1 MSTSSVN
8 PMTLLATPATGNAR
22 ALAVPDGFAESLS
35 KAIRR
40 EDAPVA
46 RRERPEPAG
55 PDQPVSKSAERS
67 TAPADA
73 DVEQDTAN
81 TEADT
86 SAAQTS
92 DTPSQE
98 QEQQDEKSAAEVSA
112 DVVAISEQAKQ
123 QANVVLQEVIA
134 VGDAVVEPVVE
145 AMPSSTDAAPQKP
158 NAADG
163 MPAQAT
169 GEVPLEVPIAQSTET
184 AVTAIAETIQE
195 SSLVQKEASTQEAQV
210 ATESLQ
216 GTPLPPLKLHTP
228 SDVPQDE
235 QPQDGEVG
243 SSKPTDGS
251 TIPQEM
257 VPVIPVQAAH
267 GETERKSNDDGQ
279 QSTSKVEPVTAGETA
294 SAAAELEVDALKL
307 HAEGEH
313 AAPEPKDRPAVQA
326 TNFPSTLER
335 TNSLTSRR
343 TTPTET
349 PSHQMP
355 QVDAQ
360 RFVSRVSRAFQV
372 AENRGGPLQLRLS
385 PPELGALKI
394 ELSIQQGTLTAKLE
408 TETAAAKSV
417 LLDNLPAL
425 RERLATQEIRI
436 DKFEVDVRQQNSGEQ
451 PNWQA
456 QQDGEDARHARAVAT
471 GRRPGQQQTTEA
483 PATGATTPTRTHH
496 NGQFS
501 AVA

>member
-1 MSTSSVN
+1 MATSSVN
-8 PMTLLATPATGNAR
+8 PMTLLATPSSGNAR
-22 ALAVPDGFAESLS
+22 SLAVPDGFAESLN

-46 RRERPEPAG
+46 RRERPEPAKSEQ
-55 PDQPVSKSAERS
+55 PDAKPSEQS
-67 TAPADA
+67 TAPAEP
-73 DVEQDTAN
+73 DVEQDSAN
-81 TEADT
+81 SEAEALAAPATET
-86 SAAQTS
+86 G
-92 DTPSQE
+92 SQE
-98 QEQQDEKSAAEVSA
+98 QEQQDEQSAEVTT
-112 DVVAISEQAKQ
+112 DVVVISEQAKQ
-123 QANVVLQEVIA
+123 QATVELQVASAE
-134 VGDAVVEPVVE
+134 GDAVVEPVVE
-145 AMPSSTDAAPQKP
+145 AMPSSFEATPQKQNSANP
-158 NAADG
+158 V
-163 MPAQAT
+163 PAPVT
-169 GEVPLEVPIAQSTET
+169 GEVPQELPVANPTEPPVQSAAEAVQET
-184 AVTAIAETIQE
+184 
-195 SSLVQKEASTQEAQV
+195 SLVHQKASSQEPQNLANKPENTANPAV
-210 ATESLQ
+210 KLQ
-216 GTPLPPLKLHTP
+216 THDDAPAE
-228 SDVPQDE
+228 E
-235 QPQDGEVG
+235 QPQDGELG
-243 SSKPTDGS
+243 SRNPTEGS
-251 TIPQEM
+251 TLPQEM
-257 VPVIPVQAAH
+257 VPVIPVQAAE
-267 GETERKSNDDGQ
+267 GESGRKSNDEGR

-294 SAAAELEVDALKL
+294 PAAPEVDVDVLKL
-307 HAEGEH
+307 HSEGEP
-313 AAPEPKDRPAVQA
+313 AAPEPKDRGTAQP
-326 TNFPSTLER
+326 TNFPSVLER

-343 TTPTET
+343 TAPTEA
-349 PSHQMP
+349 PSHQLP

-360 RFVSRVSRAFQV
+360 RFVNRVSRAFQV

-425 RERLATQEIRI
+425 RERLAAQEIRI

-483 PATGATTPTRTHH
+483 PATSATNPTRTHH